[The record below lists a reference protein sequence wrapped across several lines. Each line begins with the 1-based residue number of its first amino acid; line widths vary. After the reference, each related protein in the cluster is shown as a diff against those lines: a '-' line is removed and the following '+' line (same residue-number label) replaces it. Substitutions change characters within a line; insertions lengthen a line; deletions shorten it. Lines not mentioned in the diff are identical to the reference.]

1 MSTMRLKIT
10 SSGSGEVLALL
21 ELDRAILVEQVLKDL
36 ARSTEAPFRAYTL
49 LHNDRPLLP
58 TECLRDIFEGDE
70 ATLTAVALPML
81 KIPCNLDVLAA
92 AFIPNSDDLLMV
104 TKGNI
109 TAVKDEEIP
118 ALGDNDPTGILWF
131 WRLFRAEQWSF
142 LSASLV
148 ARRSP
153 CLSNNALMELW
164 AEEKDKE
171 EFESYSPWTKEEVEE
186 QKRTGIIKWGKKFVD
201 QAGLYLRIHDESH
214 AVFTWNQ
221 SDILG
226 GCGNV
231 DRLDLATGEVTNLG
245 RIWDAWDVTTDS
257 SGRIFYTSCYDGTDV
272 HLLKDTTLLQP
283 SSEKP
288 TPTFIV
294 SQTVGLGFNLCFD
307 ATLKVLVTSSRDGAF
322 FVISPPGE
330 GRLDVGEGLPSI
342 RPPGDDHTPG
352 DKTAPWDTV
361 KILEPVTWQKEN
373 PCSLAT
379 DLAIA
384 TRKRILKAKT
394 T

>member
-1 MSTMRLKIT
+1 
-10 SSGSGEVLALL
+10 
-21 ELDRAILVEQVLKDL
+21 
-36 ARSTEAPFRAYTL
+36 
-49 LHNDRPLLP
+49 
-58 TECLRDIFEGDE
+58 
-70 ATLTAVALPML
+70 ML

-231 DRLDLATGEVTNLG
+231 DRLDLATGEVTNRG

-294 SQTVGLGFNLCFD
+294 SQTALGFSRFD
-307 ATLKVLVTSSRDGAF
+307 WADPSELIAEGDNCGIQSGWRR
-322 FVISPPGE
+322 GE
-330 GRLDVGEGLPSI
+330 
-342 RPPGDDHTPG
+342 
-352 DKTAPWDTV
+352 
-361 KILEPVTWQKEN
+361 
-373 PCSLAT
+373 
-379 DLAIA
+379 
-384 TRKRILKAKT
+384 
-394 T
+394 

>member
-1 MSTMRLKIT
+1 
-10 SSGSGEVLALL
+10 
-21 ELDRAILVEQVLKDL
+21 
-36 ARSTEAPFRAYTL
+36 
-49 LHNDRPLLP
+49 
-58 TECLRDIFEGDE
+58 
-70 ATLTAVALPML
+70 ML

-214 AVFTWNQ
+214 AV
-221 SDILG
+221 
-226 GCGNV
+226 
-231 DRLDLATGEVTNLG
+231 TNRG

-361 KILEPVTWQKEN
+361 KILEPDGRKASTGHGFYAHGGRITFVDANAQEQLCTTNLLDGKTECSTFAEPINYVT
-373 PCSLAT
+373 CSGDFCAVF
-379 DLAIA
+379 
-384 TRKRILKAKT
+384 TRASAP
-394 T
+394 

>member
-1 MSTMRLKIT
+1 MVGRDGLPSKIT

-81 KIPCNLDVLAA
+81 RS
-92 AFIPNSDDLLMV
+92 SD
-104 TKGNI
+104 KC
-109 TAVKDEEIP
+109 EIP

-171 EFESYSPWTKEEVEE
+171 EFESYSPWTKEEE

-322 FVISPPGE
+322 FVISPPG
-330 GRLDVGEGLPSI
+330 GR
-342 RPPGDDHTPG
+342 
-352 DKTAPWDTV
+352 TA
-361 KILEPVTWQKEN
+361 
-373 PCSLAT
+373 CRS
-379 DLAIA
+379 
-384 TRKRILKAKT
+384 
-394 T
+394 